1 MANKTKRP
9 GRRALNDYRST
20 PYTFRLSSQDYRYQ
34 EWVQSQVE
42 DIMDEKQ
49 REGVD
54 LTKSSAMTELVRRL
68 INHATEGN
76 LADPVPVVVP
86 PIPSPVDVVALKAE
100 ILSELQSWA
109 ENNLTRVLTSDQL
122 MTRDEVLETVSD
134 DVIDNILN
142 GMERR

>member
-1 MANKTKRP
+1 
-9 GRRALNDYRST
+9 
-20 PYTFRLSSQDYRYQ
+20 
-34 EWVQSQVE
+34 
-42 DIMDEKQ
+42 
-49 REGVD
+49 
-54 LTKSSAMTELVRRL
+54 
-68 INHATEGN
+68 
-76 LADPVPVVVP
+76 
-86 PIPSPVDVVALKAE
+86 VVALKAE